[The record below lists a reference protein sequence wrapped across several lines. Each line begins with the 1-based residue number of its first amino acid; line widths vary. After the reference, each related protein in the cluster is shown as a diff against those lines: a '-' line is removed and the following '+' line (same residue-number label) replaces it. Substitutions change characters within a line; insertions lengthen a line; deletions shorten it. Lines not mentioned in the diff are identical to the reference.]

1 MNSALKG
8 LMGRAAA
15 VAVVTLMSAC
25 SYVPDAVNPVSW
37 YNNTSDY
44 FFGGDEPSTASSEPA
59 PGADQPFPDLNAT
72 PQRPQPAPA
81 PRRPMVEGLVADT
94 AGSQQ
99 RYATDT
105 IARQGDAVSPLRR
118 DLSAPPAGVAA
129 PPTGAAAS
137 AGLGTTP
144 PPGDLSPAVP
154 PPSPPVAAVPPG
166 STAPAGSQLLRPPAP
181 PQQQAAVP
189 SAPPVASRAAPSG
202 PTSVEEVFRANL
214 AQRLPPANVGGEQ
227 LPPVEQAQ
235 ANAMPVPPMPQAQGP
250 RQFGQPSA
258 PAAAANRPATQS
270 PLFPRSQPPANSVA
284 PTLDRFDTVFVS
296 SSGVQLGT
304 NTPGAARAGAPAP
317 SAVPATR
324 SVSSRG
330 VSTGEPASTASSAA
344 PALNAGPSDTEITA
358 YLSRQPGGAGPA
370 NRIATVVFSDG
381 SAGLDERDK
390 AVLRNVAGL
399 YKERNPGTI
408 RVAGHASHRTKNLAP
423 VRHQMA
429 NYKVSLDRANA
440 VKAELVRLGVP
451 RDKIIADARS
461 DGEPMYYEVMPSGE
475 AGNRR
480 TEIYFFGS

>member
-8 LMGRAAA
+8 LIGRAAA
-15 VAVVTLMSAC
+15 VAVVTVMSAC
-25 SYVPDAVNPVSW
+25 SYVPDAVNPVAW
-37 YNNTSDY
+37 YNDTSDY
-44 FFGGDEPSTASSEPA
+44 FFGGDQPATASSEPP

-81 PRRPMVEGLVADT
+81 PRRPLVEGLVADT
-94 AGSQQ
+94 SGSQQ
-99 RYATDT
+99 RYAPDT

-118 DLSAPPAGVAA
+118 DLSAPPAGVAT
-129 PPTGAAAS
+129 PPSGRAAT

-144 PPGDLSPAVP
+144 PPGELGASAM
-154 PPSPPVAAVPPG
+154 PPSPPAATVSPG
-166 STAPAGSQLLRPPAP
+166 SNAPAGSQLLRPPAP

-189 SAPPVASRAAPSG
+189 SGPPVTSRAAPSG

-227 LPPVEQAQ
+227 LPPVEMAQ

-250 RQFGQPSA
+250 RQFGAPSA
-258 PAAAANRPATQS
+258 PAAAANRPAPQS
-270 PLFPRSQPPANSVA
+270 PLFPRPQPPANSVA

-317 SAVPATR
+317 SAIGATR

-330 VSTGEPASTASSAA
+330 VSTGEPASTASSVA
-344 PALNAGPSDTEITA
+344 PALNAGPSDPEITA
-358 YLSRQPGGAGPA
+358 YLSRQAGGSAA

-399 YKERNPGTI
+399 YKEHNPGTI